1 MGFNLKEIFSAFMI
15 LLAIIDVT
23 GSIPIVIDLKRKG
36 NIINPLKVAVIS
48 FLVMVVFLVGG
59 EGLLALFSV
68 DVHAFAVAGA
78 LILFVYGI
86 EMTLGV
92 QIMKND
98 SPDGSATIVP
108 LVFPL
113 IAGAGALTTLISMR
127 AEYASVNIVS
137 AIFLNMVL
145 VYVVFKYVD
154 KLEKFMGPNTI
165 YILRKIFGI
174 ILLAVS
180 IRMFSVNIATL
191 FN

>member
-1 MGFNLKEIFSAFMI
+1 MGFNLKEILSAFMI

>member
-1 MGFNLKEIFSAFMI
+1 MI

-23 GSIPIVIDLKRKG
+23 GAIPIVIDLKRKG
-36 NIINPLKVAVIS
+36 NKINPMKVAVIS
-48 FLVMVVFLVGG
+48 FIVMLVFLIGG

-92 QIMKND
+92 EIMKND

-113 IAGAGALTTLISMR
+113 IAGAGVLTTLISMR
-127 AEYASVNIVS
+127 AEYEFSNIVV
-137 AIFLNMVL
+137 AIFLNMIL
-145 VYVVFKYVD
+145 VYVVFRYVE
-154 KLEKFMGPNTI
+154 KLEKIMGPTTI
-165 YILRKIFGI
+165 YVLRKVFGI

-180 IRMFSVNIATL
+180 IRMFTVNIATL
-191 FN
+191 LP

>member
-48 FLVMVVFLVGG
+48 FIVMVVFLVGG
-59 EGLLALFSV
+59 EGLLALFNV

-127 AEYASVNIVS
+127 AEYDSVNIIS

-145 VYVVFKYVD
+145 VYIVFKYVD
-154 KLEKFMGPNTI
+154 KLDKFMGPNTI